1 MMKNRVVP
9 GLLIAGLWLLL
20 LAKGSTALFCLIVA
34 LIVLG
39 AADEYLQMVDGGKSL
54 LLDRCI
60 LNICLATPVL
70 VTCLV
75 PDIRHLP
82 LALLLSYFTLV
93 CYFLYRYKDREDS
106 YDFFC
111 RLAFGVFY
119 IGLLGA
125 HLVLLRFLPEGSSW
139 LIIGTA
145 ITAGSDS
152 GAYFVGKAIG
162 QTKLCPNIS
171 PNKTVAGAVGGV
183 FSGLAAAV
191 GFAVLLLPVVN
202 WLFLLSAAV
211 VLSLVGIAGD
221 LTESIIKR
229 GTGIKDSGR
238 CLAGHG
244 GILDRVDSLLFVGP
258 VLYYLLILAGM
269 R

>member
-9 GLLIAGLWLLL
+9 GLLIAGIWLLL
-20 LAKGSTALFCLIVA
+20 LAKGSTGLFCLIVA

-39 AADEYLQMVDGGKSL
+39 AADEYLRMVDGRQSPL
-54 LLDRCI
+54 PDRCI

-93 CYFLYRYKDREDS
+93 CYFLYRYQDRQDS

-125 HLVLLRFLPEGSSW
+125 HLVLLRFLSEGSSW

-152 GAYFVGKAIG
+152 GAYFVGRAIG
-162 QTKLCPNIS
+162 RTKLCPNIS

-183 FSGLAAAV
+183 FAGLAAAV
-191 GFAVLLLPVVN
+191 AFAVLLLPVVN
-202 WLFLLSAAV
+202 WLFLLGAAV

-229 GTGIKDSGR
+229 GTGTKDSGR

-258 VLYYLLILAGM
+258 VLYYLLVFAGM